1 MRREVILGA
10 LLAAGALSIA
20 IAAYQQP
27 PAGGTPPMVIQVE
40 KLKDNLFVL
49 RGGGGNT
56 AVFVQANG
64 VTVVEPKNPG
74 WGQPLL
80 NKIKELTNRPVT
92 MIVNTHT
99 HGDHVSG
106 NVEFQATGDI
116 VTHDNTAA
124 NMKKMSPVTSIPN
137 PPVNVFAQSGRRG
150 LPKRTF
156 KDSLTVGSGSDR
168 IDLRYFGRGH
178 TNGDAWV
185 VFPALRVMH
194 AGDIFA
200 RKAIPLLDYN
210 NGGSGVELP
219 DSLTKA
225 YDAVGKNMDSI
236 ITGHGP
242 VMTPNDLREFAEF
255 NRELL
260 NAVREGKRAGK
271 SAEDIAKSWTIPEK
285 YKGYAPPQPA
295 RLQINVEN
303 IYKETS

>member
-1 MRREVILGA
+1 MNFDRF
-10 LLAAGALSIA
+10 
-20 IAAYQQP
+20 
-27 PAGGTPPMVIQVE
+27 
-40 KLKDNLFVL
+40 N
-49 RGGGGNT
+49 
-56 AVFVQANG
+56 
-64 VTVVEPKNPG
+64 
-74 WGQPLL
+74 
-80 NKIKELTNRPVT
+80 
-92 MIVNTHT
+92 
-99 HGDHVSG
+99 
-106 NVEFQATGDI
+106 
-116 VTHDNTAA
+116 
-124 NMKKMSPVTSIPN
+124 SP
-137 PPVNVFAQSGRRG
+137 
-150 LPKRTF
+150 
-156 KDSLTVGSGSDR
+156 SDR

-303 IYKETS
+303 IYKETG